1 MTDPEFLLALALA
14 ESRKA
19 KNEVALV
26 VDNSFKILAL
36 GTGASSGCETAI
48 ANVMH
53 GAEGRLDNTW
63 VLATYTPTPLCL
75 GMANIL
81 GVASVGFLD
90 VSLNVKDA
98 ALSQDIVRLAKLPVN
113 DVPLFSVKPKED
125 LPNWKTDPEKF
136 LDAANKAFFGS
147 LNPKIKGP

>member
-1 MTDPEFLLALALA
+1 
-14 ESRKA
+14 
-19 KNEVALV
+19 
-26 VDNSFKILAL
+26 
-36 GTGASSGCETAI
+36 
-48 ANVMH
+48 
-53 GAEGRLDNTW
+53 
-63 VLATYTPTPLCL
+63 
-75 GMANIL
+75 MANIL

-90 VSLNVKDA
+90 ASLNVKDA

-147 LNPKIKGP
+147 LNPKYQGALKFLSSCLRFDQRALNSKTLNIFKQVPATAPATTLTAQERD